1 MRIKDTEAVKEINY
15 DLYIPVGNTTTND
28 PRHIDVGSLSDFVE
42 NNIKEKGTF
51 ATTEQLAG
59 LSDAIVAEGE
69 NITFIDNKFTGQIQ
83 TIGQQITTLENQNK
97 NFATTEQ
104 LNSVERGLQYLGD
117 SLDQLEVD
125 LNTYE
130 TWTFELEDGSTIN
143 KNVLINK

>member
-51 ATTEQLAG
+51 ATTEQIAG

-83 TIGQQITTLENQNK
+83 TIGQQIATLENQNK

-143 KNVLINK
+143 KKVLINK

>member
-15 DLYIPVGNTTTND
+15 DLYIPVGNTTTDD
-28 PRHIDVGSLSDFVE
+28 PRHIDLGSLGDFVE
-42 NNIKEKGTF
+42 NNIKKKGT
-51 ATTEQLAG
+51 
-59 LSDAIVAEGE
+59 
-69 NITFIDNKFTGQIQ
+69 
-83 TIGQQITTLENQNK
+83 
-97 NFATTEQ
+97 FATTEQ

-130 TWTFELEDGSTIN
+130 TWTFELEDGSIIN

>member
-15 DLYIPVGNTTTND
+15 DLYIPVGNTTTDD
-28 PRHIDVGSLSDFVE
+28 PRHIDLGSLGDFVE

-51 ATTEQLAG
+51 ATTEQITG

-69 NITFIDNKFTGQIQ
+69 NITNIDNKFSAQLQ
-83 TIGQQITTLENQNK
+83 TVGQQIAKLESGI
-97 NFATTEQ
+97 E
-104 LNSVERGLQYLGD
+104 YLGN
-117 SLDQLEVD
+117 SLDELEVD

>member
-15 DLYIPVGNTTTND
+15 DLYIPVGNTTTDD

-130 TWTFELEDGSTIN
+130 TWTFELENGSTIN
-143 KNVLINK
+143 KNVVINK